1 MCYTWLQTGTNM
13 ATSGTSTFNLD
24 FAEIAEEAFERAG
37 LELRSGYDMKTAR
50 RSLNLLCA
58 DWSNLGLNLW
68 TIATASIPLVPGT
81 ATYSLPADTIDVIEH
96 VIRTN
101 NSGQNT
107 DINMQ
112 RISVSDYAAIPTKSS
127 QGRPLQIYVNR
138 QIQPTLT
145 VWPVPDSSTPYTL
158 VYWYLRR
165 IQDTGA
171 SAANNADIPVRFLPA
186 LISGL
191 AYHIALKRPEATD
204 RISMLKQMY
213 EEAFQIAASEDR
225 DRAPDRFIP
234 FMGYKG
240 Y

>member
-1 MCYTWLQTGTNM
+1 MT
-13 ATSGTSTFNLD
+13 TSGTSTFNLD

-37 LELRSGYDMKTAR
+37 LELRSGYDMKSAR

-58 DWSNLGLNLW
+58 EWANLGLNLW
-68 TIATASIPLVPGT
+68 TVASGSIVLTPGQAVYTAADGVP
-81 ATYSLPADTIDVIEH
+81 SEMVDLIEH

-101 NSGQNT
+101 NAGQNT
-107 DINMQ
+107 DITMN
-112 RISVSDYAAIPTKSS
+112 RISVSDYSNIPTKTV

-138 QIQPTLT
+138 QISPTLT
-145 VWPVPDSSTPYTL
+145 VWPVPDSSTTYTL

-171 SAANNADIPVRFLPA
+171 SAANTADIPYRFLPA
-186 LISGL
+186 LIAGL
-191 AYHIALKRPEATD
+191 AYYIALKNPEAAD
-204 RISMLKQMY
+204 RIQMLKGFY
-213 EEAFQIAASEDR
+213 EEQFQLAASEDR

-234 FMGYKG
+234 YIGYGG

>member
-1 MCYTWLQTGTNM
+1 MT
-13 ATSGTSTFNLD
+13 TSGTTAFNLD

-37 LELRSGYDMKTAR
+37 VELRSGYDMRTAR

-58 DWSNLGLNLW
+58 EWANLGLNLW
-68 TIATASIPLVPGT
+68 TIATGTLVLTPGKSVYT
-81 ATYSLPADTIDVIEH
+81 VADGLPDDVIDYIEH
-96 VIRTN
+96 VNRTT
-101 NSGQNT
+101 SGGQNT
-107 DINMQ
+107 DITLN
-112 RISVSDYAAIPTKSS
+112 RISVSDYAAIPTKNST
-127 QGRPLQIYVNR
+127 GRPIQIYVNR
-138 QIQPTLT
+138 QISPTITL
-145 VWPVPDSSTPYTL
+145 WPVPDSSTTYTL

-171 SAANNADIPVRFLPA
+171 SAANTADIPVRFLPS

-191 AYHIALKRPEATD
+191 AYHIALKRPESTD

-225 DRAPDRFIP
+225 DRASDRFIP

>member
-1 MCYTWLQTGTNM
+1 MT
-13 ATSGTSTFNLD
+13 TSGTSTFNLD

-37 LELRSGYDMKTAR
+37 LELRSGYDMKSAR

-58 DWSNLGLNLW
+58 EWANMGLNLW
-68 TIATASIPLVPGT
+68 TVASGSIVLTPGQAVYTSADGVP
-81 ATYSLPADTIDVIEH
+81 SEMVDLIEH

-101 NSGQNT
+101 TSGQNT
-107 DINMQ
+107 DITMN
-112 RISVSDYAAIPTKSS
+112 RISVSDYANIPTKNV

-138 QIQPTLT
+138 QISPTLT
-145 VWPVPDSSTPYTL
+145 VWPVPDSSTTYTL

-171 SAANNADIPVRFLPA
+171 SAANTADIPYRFLPA

-191 AYHIALKRPEATD
+191 AYYIALKNPEAAD
-204 RISMLKQMY
+204 RIQMLKGFY
-213 EEAFQIAASEDR
+213 EEQFQLAASEDR

-234 FMGYKG
+234 FIGYGG

>member
-1 MCYTWLQTGTNM
+1 MT
-13 ATSGTSTFNLD
+13 TSGTSTFNLD

-37 LELRSGYDMKTAR
+37 LELRSGYDMKSAR

-58 DWSNLGLNLW
+58 EWANLGLNLW
-68 TIATASIPLVPGT
+68 TVASGSIVLTPGQAVYTSADGVP
-81 ATYSLPADTIDVIEH
+81 SEMVDLIEH

-101 NSGQNT
+101 NAGQNT
-107 DINMQ
+107 DITMN
-112 RISVSDYAAIPTKSS
+112 RISVSDYANIPTKNV

-138 QIQPTLT
+138 QISPTLT
-145 VWPVPDSSTPYTL
+145 VWPVPDSSTTYTL

-171 SAANNADIPVRFLPA
+171 SAANTADIPYRFLPA

-191 AYHIALKRPEATD
+191 AYYIALKNPEAAD
-204 RISMLKQMY
+204 RIQMLKGFY
-213 EEAFQIAASEDR
+213 EEQFQLAASEDR

-234 FMGYKG
+234 FIGYGG

>member
-1 MCYTWLQTGTNM
+1 MT
-13 ATSGTSTFNLD
+13 TSGTATFNLD
-24 FAEIAEEAFERAG
+24 IAEIAEEAFERAG

-58 DWSNLGLNLW
+58 EWSNMGLNLW
-68 TIATASIPLVPGT
+68 TVATGSISLVPGT
-81 ATYSLPADTIDVIEH
+81 TTYNLPADTIDVIEH

-107 DINMQ
+107 DITMQ
-112 RISVSDYAAIPTKSS
+112 RISVSDYAAIPTKST

-138 QIQPTLT
+138 QIQPTVT
-145 VWPVPDSSTPYTL
+145 VWPVPDSSQPYTL

-186 LISGL
+186 LVAGL
-191 AYHIALKRPEATD
+191 AYYIALKNPEAAD
-204 RISMLKQMY
+204 RIQLLKGLY
-213 EEAFQIAASEDR
+213 EEQFALAASEDR
-225 DRAPDRFIP
+225 DRAPDRFLP
-234 FMGYKG
+234 YVGFGGY
-240 Y
+240 

>member
-1 MCYTWLQTGTNM
+1 MT
-13 ATSGTSTFNLD
+13 TSGTSTFNLD

-37 LELRSGYDMKTAR
+37 LELRSGYDMKSAR

-58 DWSNLGLNLW
+58 EWANLGLNLW
-68 TIATASIPLVPGT
+68 TVASGSIVLTPGQAVYTAADGVP
-81 ATYSLPADTIDVIEH
+81 SEMVDLIEH

-101 NSGQNT
+101 NAGQNT
-107 DINMQ
+107 DITMN
-112 RISVSDYAAIPTKSS
+112 RISVSDYANIPTKNV

-138 QIQPTLT
+138 QISPTLT
-145 VWPVPDSSTPYTL
+145 VWPVPDSSTTYTL

-171 SAANNADIPVRFLPA
+171 SAANTADIPYRFLPA
-186 LISGL
+186 LIAGL
-191 AYHIALKRPEATD
+191 AYYIALKNPEAAD
-204 RISMLKQMY
+204 RIQMLKGFY
-213 EEAFQIAASEDR
+213 EEQFQLAASEDR

-234 FMGYKG
+234 FIGYGG

>member
-1 MCYTWLQTGTNM
+1 M

-37 LELRSGYDMKTAR
+37 LELRSGYDMRTAR
-50 RSLNLLCA
+50 RSLNLISA
-58 DWSNLGLNLW
+58 EWSNLGLNLW
-68 TIATASIPLVPGT
+68 TVATGTITLNPGQG
-81 ATYSLPADTIDVIEH
+81 TYTVSDGIPADMIDMIEH

-101 NSGQNT
+101 TSGTNS
-107 DINMQ
+107 DISMN
-112 RISVSDYAAIPTKSS
+112 RISVSDYANIPAKSVT
-127 QGRPLQIYVNR
+127 GRPLQIYVNR
-138 QIQPTLT
+138 QVSPEIT
-145 VWPVPDSSTPYTL
+145 VWPVPDSSTTYTL

-171 SAANNADIPVRFLPA
+171 SAANTADIPYRFLPA

-191 AYHIALKRPEATD
+191 AYYIALKNPEAAD
-204 RISMLKQMY
+204 RIQMLKGFY
-213 EEAFQIAASEDR
+213 EEQFQLAASEDR

-234 FMGYKG
+234 FIGYGG

>member
-1 MCYTWLQTGTNM
+1 MT
-13 ATSGTSTFNLD
+13 TSGTSTFNLD

-37 LELRSGYDMKTAR
+37 LELRSGYDMRSAR

-58 DWSNLGLNLW
+58 EWANLGLNLW
-68 TIATASIPLVPGT
+68 TVASGSIVLTPGQYVYTSADGVP
-81 ATYSLPADTIDVIEH
+81 SEMVDLIEH

-101 NSGQNT
+101 NAGQNT
-107 DINMQ
+107 DITMN
-112 RISVSDYAAIPTKSS
+112 RISVSDYANIPTKTV

-138 QIQPTLT
+138 QISPTLT
-145 VWPVPDSSTPYTL
+145 VWPVPDSSTTYTL

-171 SAANNADIPVRFLPA
+171 SAANTADIPYRFLPA

-191 AYHIALKRPEATD
+191 AYYIALKNPEAAD
-204 RISMLKQMY
+204 RIQMLKGFY
-213 EEAFQIAASEDR
+213 EEQFQLAASEDR

-234 FMGYKG
+234 FIGYGG

>member
-1 MCYTWLQTGTNM
+1 M
-13 ATSGTSTFNLD
+13 ATSGTSVFNLD

-58 DWSNLGLNLW
+58 DWANLGLNLW
-68 TIATASIPLVPGT
+68 TVATGSIPLVPGT

-171 SAANNADIPVRFLPA
+171 SAANTADIPVRFLPA

-213 EEAFQIAASEDR
+213 EEAFTLASSEDR

>member
-1 MCYTWLQTGTNM
+1 MT
-13 ATSGTSTFNLD
+13 TSGTSTFNLD

-37 LELRSGYDMKTAR
+37 LELRSGYDMRSAR

-58 DWSNLGLNLW
+58 EWANLGLNLW
-68 TIATASIPLVPGT
+68 TVASGSIVLTPGQAVYTSADGVP
-81 ATYSLPADTIDVIEH
+81 SEMVDLIEH

-101 NSGQNT
+101 NAGQNT
-107 DINMQ
+107 DITMN
-112 RISVSDYAAIPTKSS
+112 RISVSDYANIPTKNV

-138 QIQPTLT
+138 QISPTLT
-145 VWPVPDSSTPYTL
+145 VWPVPDSSTTYTL

-171 SAANNADIPVRFLPA
+171 SAANTADIPYRFLPA

-191 AYHIALKRPEATD
+191 AYYIALKNPEAAD
-204 RISMLKQMY
+204 RIQMLKGFY
-213 EEAFQIAASEDR
+213 EEQFQLAASEDR

-234 FMGYKG
+234 FIGYGG

>member
-1 MCYTWLQTGTNM
+1 MT
-13 ATSGTSTFNLD
+13 TSGTSTFNLD

-37 LELRSGYDMKTAR
+37 LELRSGYDMKSAR

-58 DWSNLGLNLW
+58 EWANMGLNLW
-68 TIATASIPLVPGT
+68 TVASGSIVLTPGQAVYTSADGVP
-81 ATYSLPADTIDVIEH
+81 SEMVDLIEH

-101 NSGQNT
+101 TSGQNT
-107 DINMQ
+107 DITMN
-112 RISVSDYAAIPTKSS
+112 RISVSDYANIPTKTV

-138 QIQPTLT
+138 QISPTLT
-145 VWPVPDSSTPYTL
+145 VWPVPDSSTTYTL

-171 SAANNADIPVRFLPA
+171 SAANTADIPYRFLPA

-191 AYHIALKRPEATD
+191 AYYIALKNPEAAD
-204 RISMLKQMY
+204 RIQMLKGFY
-213 EEAFQIAASEDR
+213 EEQFQLAASEDR

-234 FMGYKG
+234 FIGYGG

>member
-1 MCYTWLQTGTNM
+1 MT
-13 ATSGTSTFNLD
+13 TSGTATFNLD
-24 FAEIAEEAFERAG
+24 IAEIVEEAFERAG

-58 DWSNLGLNLW
+58 EWSNMGLNLW
-68 TIATASIPLVPGT
+68 TIATGTITLVPGQ
-81 ATYSLPADTIDVIEH
+81 ATYTVANGVPADMIDMIEH

-107 DINMQ
+107 DITMQ
-112 RISVSDYAAIPTKSS
+112 RISVSDYAAIPTKST

-138 QIQPTLT
+138 QISPTVT
-145 VWPVPDSSTPYTL
+145 VWPVPDSSTTYTL

-186 LISGL
+186 LVSGL
-191 AYHIALKRPEATD
+191 AYYIALKNPEAAD
-204 RISMLKQMY
+204 RIQLLKGLY
-213 EEAFQIAASEDR
+213 EEQFTLAASEDR
-225 DRAPDRFIP
+225 DRAPDRFLP
-234 FMGYKG
+234 YVGFGGY
-240 Y
+240 

>member
-1 MCYTWLQTGTNM
+1 M
-13 ATSGTSTFNLD
+13 ATSGTSVFNLD

-37 LELRSGYDMKTAR
+37 VELRSGYDMKTAR
-50 RSLNLLCA
+50 RSLNLLCSEWA
-58 DWSNLGLNLW
+58 NLGLNLW
-68 TIATASIPLVPGT
+68 TIDTGSLVLTPGQSVYT
-81 ATYSLPADTIDVIEH
+81 VADGLPADVIDYIEH
-96 VIRTN
+96 VNRTT
-101 NSGQNT
+101 SGGQNT
-107 DINMQ
+107 DITLN
-112 RISVSDYAAIPTKSS
+112 RISVSDYAAIPTKNST
-127 QGRPLQIYVNR
+127 GRPIQIYVNR
-138 QIQPTLT
+138 QISPTITL
-145 VWPVPDSSTPYTL
+145 WPVPDSSTTYTL

-165 IQDTGA
+165 IEDTGA

-225 DRAPDRFIP
+225 DRASDRFIP

>member
-1 MCYTWLQTGTNM
+1 MT
-13 ATSGTSTFNLD
+13 TSGTSTFNLD

-37 LELRSGYDMKTAR
+37 LELRSGYDMKSAR

-58 DWSNLGLNLW
+58 EWANLGLNLW
-68 TIATASIPLVPGT
+68 TVASGSIVLTPGQ
-81 ATYSLPADTIDVIEH
+81 ATYTSADGVPSEMVDLIEH

-101 NSGQNT
+101 NAGQNT
-107 DINMQ
+107 DITMN
-112 RISVSDYAAIPTKSS
+112 RISVSDYANIPTKNV

-138 QIQPTLT
+138 QISPTLT
-145 VWPVPDSSTPYTL
+145 VWPVPDSSTTYTL

-171 SAANNADIPVRFLPA
+171 SAANTADIPYRFLPA
-186 LISGL
+186 LIAGL
-191 AYHIALKRPEATD
+191 AYYIALKNPEAAD
-204 RISMLKQMY
+204 RIQMLKSFY
-213 EEAFQIAASEDR
+213 EEQFQLAASEDR

-234 FMGYKG
+234 FIGYGG

>member
-1 MCYTWLQTGTNM
+1 MT
-13 ATSGTSTFNLD
+13 TSGTSVFNLD

-37 LELRSGYDMKTAR
+37 VELRSGYDMRTAR

-58 DWSNLGLNLW
+58 EWSNLGLNLW
-68 TIATASIPLVPGT
+68 TIDTGSISLVPGT

-101 NSGQNT
+101 SSGQNT

-127 QGRPLQIYVNR
+127 QGYPLQIYVNR

-145 VWPVPDSSTPYTL
+145 IWPVPDSSTPYTL

-165 IQDTGA
+165 IEDTGA
-171 SAANNADIPVRFLPA
+171 SAANTADIPVRFLPA